1 MVTLSPA
8 LKMRAQVRG
17 WSSDLI
23 DRVESSVASTKQ
35 IENLLNVSIEPDRIG
50 KWLDFVEEN
59 PEHPFVGAQFVM
71 FQDGGETGLKPTPSE
86 DGMRLSDVD
95 IGSYGEVP
103 DVWKYRNDLP
113 RGTRPVP
120 GLYMPAGYAIYDKAE
135 VWAPSSADLYED
147 AIRDRW
153 IPATDLD
160 WENREELSPE
170 VERAT
175 GQICAIYSTYGIAE
189 QKILSKWFEEISY
202 GFHEV
207 KLFLATQVYD
217 AGRKVEAL
225 RKRALHG
232 SGTIGKAPLSDVSE
246 SWYNALTFTDMIT
259 ALNVVYKSYEL
270 TAFEMAG
277 EWARSDFDRD
287 LFSRLASDSKR
298 HLQYGLEHL
307 EWYNRYA
314 NLAEEE
320 IPIFLTKAEA
330 GLSSEL
336 VQSPLEREALAVL
349 YADGVERLDAGVEGL
364 RKLREQQYT
373 DYMTRLHEAGIHRVG
388 EAVGILPLATQDP
401 LLTALNP
408 EMLAESLASGATGG
422 GDTIREN

>member
-1 MVTLSPA
+1 MAQLTPA

-17 WSSDLI
+17 WSAELI
-23 DRVESSVASTKQ
+23 ERVESSTASTRQ
-35 IENLLNVSIEPDRIG
+35 IENLLNISLAPDRID
-50 KWLDFVEEN
+50 KWLAFVEQN
-59 PEHPFVGAQFVM
+59 PEHPFAGAQFIM
-71 FQDGGETGLKPTPSE
+71 FQDGGETGLKPTASV

-103 DVWKYRNDLP
+103 DIWKYRNDLP
-113 RGTRPVP
+113 RGTRPVQ
-120 GLYMPAGYAIYDKAE
+120 GLYMPAGYAIYDKTE

-160 WENREELSPE
+160 WEGREELSPE

-189 QKILSKWFEEISY
+189 QKVISKWLEEISY

-232 SGTIGKAPLSDVSE
+232 SGIIGKAPLSDVSE
-246 SWYNALTFTDMIT
+246 SWYNALTFTDMIV

-270 TAFEMAG
+270 TAFELAG
-277 EWARSDFDRD
+277 DWARSDFDRD
-287 LFSRLASDSKR
+287 LFARLAQDSRR

-314 NLAEEE
+314 ERAEEE
-320 IPIFLTKAEA
+320 INIFLAKAEG
-330 GLSSEL
+330 GLASEMA
-336 VQSPLEREALAVL
+336 QSPLEREALAVL

-364 RKLREQQYT
+364 RKLREQQYQ
-373 DYMTRLHEAGIHRVG
+373 DYLMRLHGAGIHRIG
-388 EAVGILPLATQDP
+388 ETIGILPLATQDP

-408 EMLAESLASGATGG
+408 EMLAEGQAAGG
-422 GDTIREN
+422 SDMIREN

>member
-1 MVTLSPA
+1 MAALSPA

-17 WSSDLI
+17 WSSELI
-23 DRVESSVASTKQ
+23 DRVEASNATAKQ
-35 IENLLNVSIEPDRIG
+35 VENILNVSIDPDRIG
-50 KWLDFVEEN
+50 KWIEFVEN
-59 PEHPFVGAQFVM
+59 DPDHPFAKAQFIM

-95 IGSYGEVP
+95 IGTYGEVP
-103 DVWKYRNDLP
+103 DIWKYRNDLP
-113 RGTRPVP
+113 RGTKPVS
-120 GLYMPAGYAIYDKAE
+120 GLYMPAGYAIYDKTE
-135 VWAPSSADLYED
+135 VWAPSVADLYED

-153 IPATDLD
+153 VPATDLD
-160 WENREELSPE
+160 WEGREELSPE

-189 QKILSKWFEEISY
+189 QKVISKWLEEISY

-232 SGTIGKAPLSDVSE
+232 SGIIGKAPLSDVSE
-246 SWYNALTFTDMIT
+246 SWYNGLTFTDMIV

-287 LFSRLASDSKR
+287 LFARLAADSKR

-314 NLAEEE
+314 DRAEEE
-320 IPIFLTKAEA
+320 IGIFLAKAEG
-330 GLSSEL
+330 GLASEL
-336 VQSPLEREALAVL
+336 AQSPLEREALAVL

-364 RKLREQQYT
+364 RTLREQQYT
-373 DYMTRLHEAGIHRVG
+373 DYMMRLHQAGIHRVG
-388 EAVGILPLATQDP
+388 EAVGILPLTTQDP
-401 LLTALNP
+401 LLKALNP
-408 EMLAESLASGATGG
+408 EMLAEGQASGGS
-422 GDTIREN
+422 DMIREN

>member
-1 MVTLSPA
+1 MAQISPA

-17 WSSDLI
+17 WSAELI
-23 DRVESSVASTKQ
+23 ERAEASVASAKQ
-35 IENLLNVSIEPDRIG
+35 IENLLNISVETERVS
-50 KWLDFVEEN
+50 KWLDFVEN
-59 PEHPFVGAQFVM
+59 DPDHPFAKAQFIM
-71 FQDGGETGLKPTPSE
+71 FQDGGETGLKPTPEE
-86 DGMRLSDVD
+86 DGMTLAAVD

-103 DVWKYRNDLP
+103 DMWKYRNDLP
-113 RGTRPVP
+113 RGTKPVP
-120 GLYMPAGYAIYDKAE
+120 GLYMPAGYAIYDKTE
-135 VWAPSSADLYED
+135 VWAPSSAKLYED

-160 WENREELSPE
+160 WAGREELSPE

-189 QKILSKWFEEISY
+189 MKVISKWLEEISY

-232 SGTIGKAPLSDVSE
+232 SGIIGKAPLSDVTE
-246 SWYNALTFTDMIT
+246 SWYNGLTFTDMMT
-259 ALNVVYKSYEL
+259 ALNVVYKSYEV

-287 LFSRLASDSKR
+287 LFSRLAKDSRR

-307 EWYNRYA
+307 EYYKRTA
-314 NLAEEE
+314 DRADEE
-320 IPIFLTKAEA
+320 IGIFLAKAEG
-330 GLSSEL
+330 GLASEMA
-336 VQSPLEREALAVL
+336 QSPLEREALAVL

-364 RKLREQQYT
+364 RKLREQQYR
-373 DYMTRLHEAGIHRVG
+373 DYMLRLHECGIHRHG
-388 EAVGILPLATQDP
+388 EAIGILPLSTQDP

-408 EMLAESLASGATGG
+408 AMLAEGQASGGS
-422 GDTIREN
+422 DMIRDN